1 MRYPDG
7 RSDAL
12 EITRVSNDKARA
24 TYSLLERLGYEFAAC
39 RKFRVVDQSHWP
51 TKLRDLQSMSFSCA
65 RR

>member
-51 TKLRDLQSMSFSCA
+51 TKPRDLQSMSFSCA